1 MTKPIGWFSKQ
12 AHLSEHY
19 LVFLARPMPTRDRFL
34 YPVFLS
40 LTFAQTMLSLST
52 VLFGLSDDLWGCASG
67 CNPTVYR
74 SHDGLE
80 VSSGWTFGTWWRY
93 PTFALFRVL
102 SFPIKLS
109 SKYFFSTRRLPR
121 HASPCHSS
129 CIKDPS
135 KPTPSSLGIH
145 PKGFMPYVSAHNG
158 RTFNF
163 GRELLPS
170 IPSYLFGS
178 FSLKISLVILDSPLL
193 QWVKL
198 PAVTRLA
205 SSRSLAFFPDKY
217 PIGCSTLSETPLV
230 IENRRRPGMPSL
242 TGRTPWVC
250 KPVTFGSAFK
260 KAIRWCHSTGSS
272 RRSVGAESV
281 GDPPAILSY
290 LFSKQLDIL
299 LALHERGPSLSSH
312 PPWFL
317 HGSAVGCSLNSRSY
331 LVQHLRPTPFSPGR
345 RQLMTFA
352 LEWVSTSPSLCVH
365 FSLSKRRG
373 GVLESSLASFDLTWD
388 KKRVHSRLLD
398 LPSCLS

>member
-74 SHDGLE
+74 SHDCLE

-109 SKYFFSTRRLPR
+109 SKYFFSTRRLPW

-145 PKGFMPYVSAHNG
+145 PKGFMPHVSAHNG

-198 PAVTRLA
+198 LLWHGLRALGLLLFFQTNTPSAVLLWAKPLWWSKTAGGQGCPLWPEGPLGCASQWLLAAHSKRPSGGATRLD
-205 SSRSLAFFPDKY
+205 PQD
-217 PIGCSTLSETPLV
+217 
-230 IENRRRPGMPSL
+230 
-242 TGRTPWVC
+242 
-250 KPVTFGSAFK
+250 
-260 KAIRWCHSTGSS
+260 
-272 RRSVGAESV
+272 GA
-281 GDPPAILSY
+281 
-290 LFSKQLDIL
+290 
-299 LALHERGPSLSSH
+299 
-312 PPWFL
+312 
-317 HGSAVGCSLNSRSY
+317 
-331 LVQHLRPTPFSPGR
+331 
-345 RQLMTFA
+345 
-352 LEWVSTSPSLCVH
+352 
-365 FSLSKRRG
+365 
-373 GVLESSLASFDLTWD
+373 
-388 KKRVHSRLLD
+388 
-398 LPSCLS
+398 